1 MNNNEIKQKGIIKTK
16 SFLNA
21 IDMKL
26 ALLEKY
32 KVPKFIRNKYFL
44 AGLLIVIIALVVY
57 TFNSSTVSGD
67 EIPEYTAKRGK
78 FLVTLTESGEL
89 MAKNS
94 LTVSA
99 PRIRGTLKIVYLIPE
114 GQYVKAGDVLVKFD
128 PTEALAKVQEEESKL
143 EIALSDKDKL
153 LANHMSSD
161 AQMQSQLKSAELS
174 YELSKLN
181 LEQMK
186 FEADVKQREA
196 KLNHQKNELSYLQT
210 KQEFESKKIIQGSE
224 LKKMDIEIK
233 QRNNDLTDAK
243 RDLDALTLTAPAEG
257 LVVYSSNWSNDGR
270 KYAIGDTPW
279 GGATIVTLPD
289 LSSMQSLTT
298 VNEVDVSKVKNGNKV
313 IIKLDAFQDS
323 TFTGTIG
330 TVASLGKQ
338 KGNDPNI
345 KVFEISVDINGR
357 SKILKPGMT
366 TSNKIV
372 MNEIPNVIYIPQ
384 EGVFEK
390 KGKKIV
396 YVKDGSSYDE
406 KYVEIGEK
414 SEDFVVIKKGINNGD
429 VVLLRDPTVIST
441 ENDVPNKNN
450 SGIPN

>member
-1 MNNNEIKQKGIIKTK
+1 MNKGAFMKKGINLIK
-16 SFLNA
+16 SFLNT
-21 IDMKL
+21 IDTKL

-32 KVPKFIRNKYFL
+32 KVPKFIRNKYTL
-44 AGLLIVIIALVVY
+44 AVLLIIIVVS
-57 TFNSSTVSGD
+57 FFASFRSGAVDGD
-67 EIPEYTAKRGK
+67 EIPEYKVKRGN

-128 PTEALAKVQEEESKL
+128 PTEAVAKVQEEESKL

-153 LANHMSSD
+153 LANQMSSD
-161 AQMQSQLKSAELS
+161 AQMESQLKSAELS

-210 KQEFESKKIIQGSE
+210 KQEAESKKIIQGSE
-224 LKKMDIEIK
+224 LKKMEIEIK
-233 QRNNDLTDAK
+233 QRRSDLDEAK

-257 LVVYSSNWSNDGR
+257 LVVYSANWSNDGR

-279 GGATIVTLPD
+279 SGATIVTLPD

-298 VNEVDVSKVKNGNKV
+298 VNEVDVSKVKTGNKV
-313 IIKLDAFQDS
+313 IVKLDAFQDS
-323 TFTGTIG
+323 TFTGLVG

-345 KVFEISVDINGR
+345 KVFEIAVDIKGR

-372 MNEIPNVIYIPQ
+372 MNEIPNVIFIPQ
-384 EGVFEK
+384 EGIFEK
-390 KGKKIV
+390 QGKKIV
-396 YVKDGSSYDE
+396 YIKDGSSFEE
-406 KYVEIGEK
+406 KVVEIGEK
-414 SEDFVVIKKGINNGD
+414 SEDFVVIKKGIQSGD
-429 VVLLRDPTVIST
+429 VVLLRDPTIIP
-441 ENDVPNKNN
+441 NDKNEPNQNN